1 MMHTPL
7 VLLSPQAAAESTAR
21 VSVATTRLLE
31 ARRPGRINQDG
42 TSAPY
47 CPWLH
52 LDMEKLSVGE
62 AAAHLRAWIA
72 LNRIEVLNVAGVRES
87 KGPEIYNATLEVLQA
102 VLL

>member
-1 MMHTPL
+1 
-7 VLLSPQAAAESTAR
+7 
-21 VSVATTRLLE
+21 
-31 ARRPGRINQDG
+31 
-42 TSAPY
+42 
-47 CPWLH
+47 
-52 LDMEKLSVGE
+52 MEKLSVGE